1 MPRLILVLTL
11 LFVLHPDTY
20 SAVKA
25 DSLNDTLLSEQFL
38 PQKTEQAAP
47 ANSRTSVT
55 TSIKVPFKKKV
66 RGFIGIFFIVAM
78 SMLLSNDR
86 KNIQIRIIVFGL
98 LMQILLAVLI
108 LHVPFIE
115 GFFTLIGNIFIKVLE
130 ATEAGSKFLF
140 GNLVD
145 LDRTGYVF
153 AFQVLPTVIFFSALM
168 SLLFYLGVIQF
179 VVYGMAWGLSKILK
193 MSGHESLAVAGN
205 IFLGQT
211 ESPLLIKAYLPKL
224 TNSELFTVMVSGLA
238 TIAGGVM
245 AAYIGMLGGNDP
257 VERLNFARHLV
268 TASVMAAPGSVVI
281 AKIIFPQTDEYDHYI
296 EIPKHHVGK
305 NILDSISNGAY
316 EGLKLAANIAIML
329 LVFYAFIAL
338 FNAILLKLGSI
349 THLNSWITNVSN
361 GQYHSLSIEFLL
373 GMIFSPIMWVLGVP
387 LEDLSNLGR
396 LMGEKLVF
404 TEFVGYS
411 NLSKLV
417 ASGGIQSPRS
427 ILIATYMLCGF
438 ANFASV
444 GILVGGLGS
453 LAPNKKEF
461 ISKYGMRAMIAGT
474 FASMLSAAVVGIIV

>member
-1 MPRLILVLTL
+1 MPRLVFTVAILFIFQSYIYCGQTKDSSS
-11 LFVLHPDTY
+11 FVTED
-20 SAVKA
+20 SAEVFQ
-25 DSLNDTLLSEQFL
+25 SE
-38 PQKTEQAAP
+38 KIAAT
-47 ANSRTSVT
+47 NSHSVT
-55 TSIKVPFKKKV
+55 TNLVKIPFKKKA
-66 RGFIGIFFIVAM
+66 RGILGIFFIVAV
-78 SMLLSNDR
+78 SMLISNDR
-86 KNIQIRIIVFGL
+86 KNIQIRLIVFGL

-108 LHVPFIE
+108 LHVPFVE
-115 GFFTLIGNIFIKVLE
+115 SFFSFIGKMFITVLE
-130 ATEAGSKFLF
+130 ATKSGSEFLF
-140 GNLVD
+140 GNLID
-145 LDRTGYVF
+145 LERTGYVF

-168 SLLFYLGVIQF
+168 SLLFYLGIIQF
-179 VVYGMAWGLSKILK
+179 VVYGLAWGLSKILK
-193 MSGHESLAVAGN
+193 MSGHESLAVAAN

-224 TNSELFTVMVSGLA
+224 TNSELFTVMTSGLA

-268 TASVMAAPGSVVI
+268 TASVMAAPGAVVI
-281 AKIIFPQTDEYDHYI
+281 AKIIFPQTDSYDNYI

-316 EGLKLAANIAIML
+316 EGLKLAANIGIML

-338 FNAILLKLGSI
+338 LNTILIKFGAI
-349 THLNSWITNVSN
+349 THVNNWIVSVTD
-361 GQYHSLSIEFLL
+361 GQYNSLSIEFLL
-373 GMIFSPIMWVLGVP
+373 GMIFSPIMWLLGVP
-387 LEDLSNLGR
+387 MDDLSNLGR
-396 LMGEKLVF
+396 LMGEKIVF

-417 ASGGIQSPRS
+417 ASGDIQSSRS
-427 ILIATYMLCGF
+427 VLIATYMLCGF

-474 FASMLSAAVVGIIV
+474 FASMLSAAIVGIIV